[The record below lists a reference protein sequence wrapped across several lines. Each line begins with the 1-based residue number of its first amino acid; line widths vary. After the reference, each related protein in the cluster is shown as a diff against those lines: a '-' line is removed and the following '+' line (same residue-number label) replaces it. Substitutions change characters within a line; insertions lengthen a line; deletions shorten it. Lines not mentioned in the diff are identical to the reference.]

1 MAENEGSEKTER
13 ATPKRL
19 EEARKKGQVPRSAD
33 LSAAIVSLIGAGFLY
48 LFGAGA
54 ANEMLSV
61 MRDGLSVTSVD
72 LMQSDVLLR
81 HTADQF
87 VHGFLAV
94 VPLMGVLVLAAVAAP
109 ALIGGWN
116 FSSEALAFKG
126 ERINPLAGIG
136 RMFSVRSLVELIKA
150 IGKFVFVGGI
160 GCIVVWSQS
169 EALMGLAR
177 QPIEVAILEATKITA
192 YASLLMAASL
202 GLIAIIDAPFQ
213 LWRFGE
219 DMKMSRDDVRQ
230 EMKESDGSPE
240 NKSRIRSVQS
250 ALSRGRM
257 MQDVPKANVV
267 ITNPTHYA
275 VALRYDEKKNGAPV
289 VIAKGADEVAA
300 KIRELAA
307 ANGVPLVSAPPLARA
322 LFRYVDLGREIP
334 AALYVAVAQI
344 LTYVWQLRQAT
355 RYGTTVPT
363 LPVIDPAV
371 ENIGR
376 RAGVH

>member
-202 GLIAIIDAPFQ
+202 GLIALIDAPFQ

>member
-33 LSAAIVSLIGAGFLY
+33 LSAAIVSLIGTGFLY

-72 LMQSDVLLR
+72 LMQSDALLR
-81 HTADQF
+81 HTGDQF

-109 ALIGGWN
+109 ALLGGWN

>member
-13 ATPKRL
+13 ATPTRL

-202 GLIAIIDAPFQ
+202 GLIALIDAPFQ

>member
-72 LMQSDVLLR
+72 LMQSDILLR
-81 HTADQF
+81 HTVDQF

>member
-202 GLIAIIDAPFQ
+202 SLIAIIDAPFQ

-257 MQDVPKANVV
+257 LQDVPKANVV

>member
-94 VPLMGVLVLAAVAAP
+94 VPLMGALVLAAVAAP

-160 GCIVVWSQS
+160 GCIVVWLQS

-202 GLIAIIDAPFQ
+202 SLIALIDAPFQ

-250 ALSRGRM
+250 ALSRGRL

-371 ENIGR
+371 ENIGC

>member
-33 LSAAIVSLIGAGFLY
+33 LSAAIVSLIGAGFLH

-94 VPLMGVLVLAAVAAP
+94 VPLMGALVLAAVAAP

-160 GCIVVWSQS
+160 GCIVVWLQS

>member
-54 ANEMLSV
+54 ANEMLVV
-61 MRDGLSVTSVD
+61 MRDGLIVSSVD
-72 LMQSDVLLR
+72 LMQGDVLTR
-81 HTADQF
+81 QTTEMF
-87 VHGFLAV
+87 MHGFLAV
-94 VPLMGVLVLAAVAAP
+94 VPLMGALVLSAIAAP
-109 ALIGGWN
+109 VLIGGWN
-116 FSSEALAFKG
+116 FSSEALGFKA

-169 EALMGLAR
+169 DELMDLAR
-177 QPIEVAILEATKITA
+177 QPIQVAILEATKITA

-213 LWRFGE
+213 LWRYGE
-219 DMKMSRDDVRQ
+219 DMKMSREDVRQ

-250 ALSRGRM
+250 TLSRGRM
-257 MQDVPKANVV
+257 MQDVPKASVV

-289 VIAKGADEVAA
+289 VVAKGADEVAA

-307 ANGVPLVSAPPLARA
+307 SHGVPLVSAPPLARA

-334 AALYVAVAQI
+334 AALYVTVAQI
-344 LTYVWQLRQAT
+344 LTYVWQLRHAT
-355 RYGTTVPT
+355 RFGTTVPT

-376 RAGVH
+376 RAGVQ

>member
-1 MAENEGSEKTER
+1 MAENEGSEKTEH

-87 VHGFLAV
+87 VYGFLAV

>member
-33 LSAAIVSLIGAGFLY
+33 LSAAIVSLIGAGFLH

-160 GCIVVWSQS
+160 GCIVVWLQS

-371 ENIGR
+371 ENIGC

>member
-1 MAENEGSEKTER
+1 MAENEGSEKTQR

-94 VPLMGVLVLAAVAAP
+94 VPLMGALVLAAVAAP

-202 GLIAIIDAPFQ
+202 SLIALIDAPFQ

>member
-94 VPLMGVLVLAAVAAP
+94 VPLMGALVLAAVAAP

-275 VALRYDEKKNGAPV
+275 VALRYHEKKNGAPV

-371 ENIGR
+371 ENIGC

>member
-94 VPLMGVLVLAAVAAP
+94 VPLMGALVLAAVAAP

-160 GCIVVWSQS
+160 GCIVVWLQS

-376 RAGVH
+376 RAGAH

>member
-1 MAENEGSEKTER
+1 MAENEGSEKTQR

-160 GCIVVWSQS
+160 GCIVVWLQS

>member
-160 GCIVVWSQS
+160 GCIVVWLQS

-202 GLIAIIDAPFQ
+202 SLIALIDAPFQ

-371 ENIGR
+371 ENIGC

>member
-160 GCIVVWSQS
+160 GCIVVWLQS

-371 ENIGR
+371 ENIGC

>member
-94 VPLMGVLVLAAVAAP
+94 VPLMGALVLAAVAAP

>member
-1 MAENEGSEKTER
+1 MAEKEGSEKTER

-54 ANEMLSV
+54 ANEMLVV
-61 MRDGLSVTSVD
+61 MRDGLTVSSVD
-72 LMQSDVLLR
+72 LMQGDVLTR
-81 HTADQF
+81 QTMEMF
-87 VHGFLAV
+87 THGFFAV
-94 VPLMGVLVLAAVAAP
+94 VPLMGALVLSAVAAP

-116 FSSEALAFKG
+116 FSSEAIGFKA

-136 RMFSVRSLVELIKA
+136 RMFSVRSLVELFKA

-169 EALMGLAR
+169 DELMSLAR
-177 QPIEVAILEATKITA
+177 QPIQVAILEATKITA

-219 DMKMSRDDVRQ
+219 DMKMSREDVRQ
-230 EMKESDGSPE
+230 EMKEADGSPE

-289 VIAKGADEVAA
+289 VVAKGADEVAA

-307 ANGVPLVSAPPLARA
+307 AHGVPLVSAPPLARA

-344 LTYVWQLRQAT
+344 LTYVWQLRHAT
-355 RYGTTVPT
+355 RYGTAVPT

-371 ENIGR
+371 EHIGR

>member
-1 MAENEGSEKTER
+1 MADSDASEKTER

-94 VPLMGVLVLAAVAAP
+94 VPLMGALVLAAVAAP

-160 GCIVVWSQS
+160 GCIVVWLQS

-371 ENIGR
+371 ENIGC

>member
-1 MAENEGSEKTER
+1 MAENEGSEKTQR

-94 VPLMGVLVLAAVAAP
+94 VPLMGALVLAAVAAP

-160 GCIVVWSQS
+160 GCIVVWLQS

-371 ENIGR
+371 ENIGC

>member
-94 VPLMGVLVLAAVAAP
+94 VPLMGALVLAAVAAP

-160 GCIVVWSQS
+160 GCIVVWLQS

-219 DMKMSRDDVRQ
+219 DMNMSRDDVRQ

-371 ENIGR
+371 ENIGC

>member
-1 MAENEGSEKTER
+1 MADSDASEKTER

-61 MRDGLSVTSVD
+61 MRDGLSVTRVD

-81 HTADQF
+81 HTVDQF

-275 VALRYDEKKNGAPV
+275 VALRYDEMKNGAPV

>member
-177 QPIEVAILEATKITA
+177 QPIEVAILEAIKITA

>member
-33 LSAAIVSLIGAGFLY
+33 LGAAIVSLIGAGFLY

-94 VPLMGVLVLAAVAAP
+94 VPLMGALVLAAVAAP

-160 GCIVVWSQS
+160 GCIVVWLQS

-363 LPVIDPAV
+363 LPAIDPAV
-371 ENIGR
+371 ENIGC

>member
-87 VHGFLAV
+87 VYGFLAV

-202 GLIAIIDAPFQ
+202 GLIALIDAPFQ

>member
-1 MAENEGSEKTER
+1 VAENDDDSQEKSEEPSQRRLDKALEDGQILTSKEVMVFASTFSGMMIVAASALLVPQVLEGWRGWFQLNPAEALLDQIDARVAE
-13 ATPKRL
+13 ATT
-19 EEARKKGQVPRSAD
+19 VF
-33 LSAAIVSLIGAGFLY
+33 IVASLI
-48 LFGAGA
+48 FG
-54 ANEMLSV
+54 
-61 MRDGLSVTSVD
+61 
-72 LMQSDVLLR
+72 
-81 HTADQF
+81 
-87 VHGFLAV
+87 
-94 VPLMGVLVLAAVAAP
+94 VPLLIVTLVAQGFVGGLNFAAKAM
-109 ALIGGWN
+109 
-116 FSSEALAFKG
+116 AFKG
-126 ERINPLAGIG
+126 SRINPIAGLG
-136 RMFSVRSLVELIKA
+136 RIFSVRSLVELIKA

-177 QPIEVAILEATKITA
+177 QPIEVAILEAIKITA

-307 ANGVPLVSAPPLARA
+307 AHGVPLVSAPPLARA

>member
-1 MAENEGSEKTER
+1 MAENEGSEKTQR

-94 VPLMGVLVLAAVAAP
+94 VPLMGALVLAAVAAP

-160 GCIVVWSQS
+160 GCIVVWLQS

-376 RAGVH
+376 RAGAH

>member
-177 QPIEVAILEATKITA
+177 QPLEVAILEATKITA

-202 GLIAIIDAPFQ
+202 GLIALIDAPFQ

>member
-94 VPLMGVLVLAAVAAP
+94 VPLMGALVLAAVAAP

-160 GCIVVWSQS
+160 GCIVVWLQS

-202 GLIAIIDAPFQ
+202 SLIALIDAPFQ

-371 ENIGR
+371 ENIGC

>member
-1 MAENEGSEKTER
+1 MADSDASEKTER

-81 HTADQF
+81 HTIDQF
-87 VHGFLAV
+87 AHGFLAV

-177 QPIEVAILEATKITA
+177 QPIEVAILEAIKITA

-213 LWRFGE
+213 LGRFGE

-267 ITNPTHYA
+267 ITNPTHDA

>member
-54 ANEMLSV
+54 ANEMLVV
-61 MRDGLSVTSVD
+61 MRDGLTVSSVD
-72 LMQSDVLLR
+72 LMQGEVLTR
-81 HTADQF
+81 QTTEMF
-87 VHGFLAV
+87 MHGFLAV
-94 VPLMGVLVLAAVAAP
+94 VPLMGALVLSAIAAP

-116 FSSEALAFKG
+116 FSGEALGFKAA
-126 ERINPLAGIG
+126 RINPLAGIG
-136 RMFSVRSLVELIKA
+136 RMFSVRSVVELIKA

-169 EALMGLAR
+169 DELMGLAR
-177 QPIEVAILEATKITA
+177 QPIQVAILEATKITA

-213 LWRFGE
+213 LWRYGE
-219 DMKMSRDDVRQ
+219 DMKMSREDVRQ

-257 MQDVPKANVV
+257 MQDVPKASVV

-289 VIAKGADEVAA
+289 VVAKGADEVAA
-300 KIRELAA
+300 KIRELATSH
-307 ANGVPLVSAPPLARA
+307 GVPLVSAPPLARA

-344 LTYVWQLRQAT
+344 LTYVWQLRHAT
-355 RYGTTVPT
+355 RFGTTVPT

-376 RAGVH
+376 RAGVQ

>member
-94 VPLMGVLVLAAVAAP
+94 VPLMGALVLAAVAAP

-160 GCIVVWSQS
+160 GCIVVWLQS

>member
-87 VHGFLAV
+87 VYGFLAV

>member
-94 VPLMGVLVLAAVAAP
+94 VPLMGALVLAAVAAP

-160 GCIVVWSQS
+160 GCIVVWLQS

-275 VALRYDEKKNGAPV
+275 VALRYHEKKNGAPV

-371 ENIGR
+371 ENIGC